1 MGYKM
6 IELLSKVEVDPKNS
20 TSSELLRQIGK
31 SKIKVKVKIKERG
44 K

>member
-6 IELLSKVEVDPKNS
+6 IELINKVEIDPKNS

-31 SKIKVKVKIKERG
+31 SKAKVKVKIKE
-44 K
+44 KSK

>member
-6 IELLSKVEVDPKNS
+6 IELLSRVEVNPKNS

-31 SKIKVKVKIKERG
+31 SKVKVKVKIKEKG